1 MLAARPSDVRGY
13 FARFLIKAH
22 DVDLSKAAALVGIGI
37 ELIIRRYEWAV
48 AHGGRAACARI
59 GRPRRAIE
67 AINVL
72 HIALHAF
79 KPFGLVRHRNGA
91 RLGLFVKIDALNIFQ
106 IRRAQRALG
115 VIYDTRNG
123 LRRSVRCLEV
133 RHIGIAVFRIG
144 CHNVHRGAEGAV
156 LKRRLGVEHI
166 RAVVSHVGIG
176 NIERSKRVIVVVNVR
191 ALHQNAIGNQGFLGR
206 LEIALHLRLFNFHL
220 RRSAAGKGSKRAGRK
235 RNRNSGTQP

>member
-1 MLAARPSDVRGY
+1 MSI
-13 FARFLIKAH
+13 FI
-22 DVDLSKAAALVGIGI
+22 
-37 ELIIRRYEWAV
+37 
-48 AHGGRAACARI
+48 
-59 GRPRRAIE
+59 
-67 AINVL
+67 
-72 HIALHAF
+72 
-79 KPFGLVRHRNGA
+79 
-91 RLGLFVKIDALNIFQ
+91 KIDALNIFQ

-133 RHIGIAVFRIG
+133 RHVGIAIFRIG
-144 CHNVHRGAEGAV
+144 CHNVHLGAEGAV
-156 LKRRLGVEHI
+156 LKRRLGIEHI

-191 ALHQNAIGNQGFLGR
+191 ALHQNAIGNQGFLF
-206 LEIALHLRLFNFHL
+206 LLKIALHLRLFNFHL